1 MQKFIVI
8 ISCLFIG
15 VRALSQAD
23 SLQEKL
29 PPVDSG
35 YYSSFDG
42 TKIYY
47 ETRGKGMPVVLVHGF
62 IVTGESW
69 KRTALYNQLIENGF
83 QVITIDMRGNGKSG
97 KPHNPEA
104 YENDAEAKDIMGPL
118 NSLNVKAYHV
128 IGYSRGSIIV
138 SRLLL
143 MDNRVGKAVIGGMGT
158 GFTDSL
164 WPRRIMFYN
173 ALSGKDVPEL
183 AAMVKNVQKAGLDQT
198 ALAFLQRSQP
208 STSPAELQ
216 KINRPVL
223 LVCGDADEDNGSGK
237 ALSAMIP
244 HSTFVT
250 VPGDHNN
257 ASHSKEFANTVISFL
272 NK

>member
-15 VRALSQAD
+15 LQALSQAD
-23 SLQEKL
+23 SLRGDL

-47 ETRGKGMPVVLVHGF
+47 EIRGKGMPVVLVHGF

-69 KRTALYNQLIENGF
+69 KKTALYSTLLEKGY
-83 QVITIDMRGNGKSG
+83 QVITLDMRGNGKSG

-104 YENDAEAKDIMGPL
+104 YENDAEAKDIIGL
-118 NSLNVKAYHV
+118 LTSLNVKTYHV
-128 IGYSRGSIIV
+128 VGYSRGSIIV

-143 MDNRVGKAVIGGMGT
+143 MDDRIGKAVIGGMGT

-198 ALAFLQRSQP
+198 ALAFLQKSQP
-208 STSPAELQ
+208 STSPVQLQ
-216 KINRPVL
+216 KINKPVL
-223 LVCGDADEDNGSGK
+223 LICGDADEDNGSGK

-257 ASHSKEFANTVISFL
+257 AYHTKEFANSIISFL
-272 NK
+272 SK